1 MLTLTIS
8 LDSLALY
15 LVAADILILLS
26 YILYI
31 KHRGRQHNKAVKRI
45 SSFITEY
52 FGNGACEVHV
62 NCFRL
67 GDDNHFVVLIESE
80 PLKRFR
86 CSNILESYL
95 INHIFKYTGHVVE
108 KIYWRFPVQLSA
120 ETVQPAQ
127 GSDLGQDDL
136 YISEGYAIAQ
146 AQGDYKVSEVT
157 WEQFE
162 NTKGA

>member
-26 YILYI
+26 YILFI
-31 KHRGRQHNKAVKRI
+31 KHRSRQHTKAVKRI
-45 SSFITEY
+45 SAFITEY
-52 FGNGACEVHV
+52 FGNSGGEVQV
-62 NCFRL
+62 TCYRL
-67 GDDNHFVVLIESE
+67 KADNHFVALIESE

-95 INHIFKYTGHVVE
+95 INHIFKYTGYVVE
-108 KIYWRFPVQLSA
+108 EIYWRFPIQLSA
-120 ETVQPAQ
+120 ETVIPPQ
-127 GSDLGQDDL
+127 GNSQENDDL

-162 NTKGA
+162 NAKGA